1 MTVHRRPPIISYDV
15 QPQGA
20 SVVYWI
26 HRPSHT
32 DMFSEGY
39 IGITNR
45 RANRRWVEHKRGGS
59 CKTLSNALIK
69 YDDVV
74 FDIVLVANTRD
85 YCEQIERKLR
95 PHKNIGWNIKEG
107 GDDAVPSNTYNTTP
121 GGLANKKRIELLK
134 QTHPDWIAKAKAKQQ
149 ASIDKHEALIV
160 RLKKRVIKMIKHE
173 ERKSLQLQINRKTHI
188 KNKFGMTGVSWF
200 TYPSGN
206 GVWRSQF
213 RGKLLGYFDDAQAA
227 YRAYLNAKQCYLMNK

>member
-1 MTVHRRPPIISYDV
+1 MTIHRRPPIISYDV

-20 SVVYWI
+20 SIVYWI

-45 RANRRWVEHKRGGS
+45 RANRRWGEHKRINN

-85 YCEQIERKLR
+85 YCEQIEHKLR
-95 PHKNIGWNIKEG
+95 PHKNIGWNINVG
-107 GDDAVPSNTYNTTP
+107 GDDATPSNTYNTTP

-134 QTHPDWIAKAKAKQQ
+134 QTHPDWIAKAKAKHQ
-149 ASIDKHEALIV
+149 ANIDKHEALIV
-160 RLKKRVIKMIKHE
+160 RLKNRVKRM
-173 ERKSLQLQINRKTHI
+173 INRVEYESHKHQQVR
-188 KNKFGMTGVSWF
+188 KVDMRNKSGYTGVSWHA
-200 TYPSGN
+200 YPSGN
-206 GVWRSQF
+206 GAWHAQF
-213 RGKLLGYFDDAQAA
+213 KGKCLGYYADAKVA
-227 YRAYLNAKQCYLMNK
+227 YEAYLFAKQTI